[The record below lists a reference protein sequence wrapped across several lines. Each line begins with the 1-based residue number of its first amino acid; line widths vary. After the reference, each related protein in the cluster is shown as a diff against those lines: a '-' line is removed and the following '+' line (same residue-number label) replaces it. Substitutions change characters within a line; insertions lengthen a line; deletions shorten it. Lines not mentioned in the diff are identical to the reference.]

1 MNPDWKSALSSILP
15 DDFKPEAEAASVPSV
30 PAQSGP
36 LRIEID
42 RKRAGKTATIISG
55 FTLDDDAVAL
65 IARRIKQRLGAGGSS
80 RAGEILIQ
88 GDRRNAVDA
97 FLRAEGFKTRLS

>member
-1 MNPDWKSALSSILP
+1 MNPDWKSTLSSLLP
-15 DDFKPEAEAASVPSV
+15 EDFRPETEAIPSE

-65 IARRIKQRLGAGGSS
+65 IARRIKQRLGVGGSS

-88 GDRRNAVDA
+88 GDRRIAVDD
-97 FLRAEGFKTRLS
+97 FLRADGFKTKVL